1 MIYYSNSPEE
11 YINSLPIERVEPF
24 KKLRQ
29 TILDHMPE
37 GLVET
42 MQYNMISYVIPHS
55 IYPDGYHCNPVDP
68 LPFMSIASQKN
79 FISLYHMGIYS
90 FPPILDWFREEYPK
104 YVSTKLD
111 MGKSCIRFKNINTI
125 PYSLIGELCT
135 KITVTDFIK
144 VYDDT
149 IQR

>member
-1 MIYYSNSPEE
+1 MIYYSNNPEE
-11 YINSLPIERVEPF
+11 YMNSLPIERVEPL

-29 TILDHMPE
+29 TILDNIPE
-37 GLVET
+37 GFVET
-42 MQYNMISYVIPHS
+42 MQYNMISYVVPHS

-68 LPFMSIASQKN
+68 LPFISIASMKS

-90 FPPILDWFREEYPK
+90 FPHILNWFREEYPK

-111 MGKSCIRFKNINTI
+111 MGKSCIRFKNMKTI
-125 PYSLIGELCT
+125 PYTLIAELCT
-135 KITVTDFIK
+135 KITVADYVK
-144 VYDDT
+144 VYDDY